1 MRGREGRCG
10 TIPHP
15 LNLLNPHPLT
25 SLLSLANTPSSPKLP
40 FPHLTEN
47 VCSSNEFQTSHKHL
61 SGGVRQGGGG
71 GEKGVGREEVEW
83 EEEEG
88 VGEWEGEEVE
98 REEGGGGCEERRQ
111 GMDDNSRLMTE
122 I

>member
-88 VGEWEGEEVE
+88 VGEWEFPRPSPSIFAYCKQSKPGGVE
-98 REEGGGGCEERRQ
+98 GLGIE
-111 GMDDNSRLMTE
+111 
-122 I
+122 

>member
-61 SGGVRQGGGG
+61 RGGVRQGGGG
-71 GEKGVGREEVEW
+71 GEKGVGREEVEG

-98 REEGGGGCEERRQ
+98 REEGVGGVKRR
-111 GMDDNSRLMTE
+111 GRV
-122 I
+122 